1 MEYVGADYTDVNT
14 AITNANTLIK
24 KSEDFANA
32 HNGVPYYTDETI
44 NALKDAIN
52 AVDWSKNITQQAEV
66 KIYADAINNAAN
78 ALVPGDADY
87 AEVRAALASIPSD
100 LDSGR
105 YTAASV
111 AAVKAA
117 KDAVVY
123 GLKTNRQTAVDG
135 YASAIENAVKAVLK
149 DGARTADIAQ
159 AGSTPASTSEM
170 GSLIAEKVR
179 QN

>member
-1 MEYVGADYTDVNT
+1 MDFMSAYLAVPAGTFTIDQQARVDAYTKAILDAIAQMEYVGADYTDVNT

-100 LDSGR
+100 IDSGR

-117 KDAVVY
+117 
-123 GLKTNRQTAVDG
+123 
-135 YASAIENAVKAVLK
+135 
-149 DGARTADIAQ
+149 
-159 AGSTPASTSEM
+159 
-170 GSLIAEKVR
+170 
-179 QN
+179 